1 MPKGTVL
8 GPCLFTIF
16 IDDLDSESNRLKL
29 EVFITKRDKRRGQQ
43 KKDAGGLGHSL
54 EMGLTMENR
63 V

>member
-29 EVFITKRDKRRGQQ
+29 DVFITKRDKRRGKQ
-43 KKDAGGLGHSL
+43 KKDAGGLGHSQ